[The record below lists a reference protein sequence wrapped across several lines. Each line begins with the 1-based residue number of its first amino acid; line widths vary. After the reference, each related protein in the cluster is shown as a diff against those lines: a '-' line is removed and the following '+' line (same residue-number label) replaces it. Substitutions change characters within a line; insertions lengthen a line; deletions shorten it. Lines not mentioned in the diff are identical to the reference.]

1 MVIEMLDAK
10 LATLSQIRQFMAGTA
25 DVPFRVLDSRAE
37 RYALVQRLLRRLGWA
52 HLRRGDKTLLKAFLG
67 KMTGLSRAQLTRLIG
82 QQVRTGRVRIGYR
95 APASAFRGRFDAAD
109 VVALAELDAAH
120 ETLSGPAARRLCQ
133 RAWQVYG
140 DARYQRLAGIS
151 VAHLYNLRQSTS
163 YRATRV
169 SIDKT
174 RSRPSTIGVRRAP
187 RPDGRA
193 GFIRIDTVHQGDA
206 DGAKGVYHLNAVDC
220 VTQWQL
226 AACCERIS
234 EAYLLPVIGL
244 LLEQFPFVVRGFHS
258 DGGSEFVNHDVARL
272 LEKLRVEFTRSRPRH
287 CNDNALVEAK
297 NGAVIR
303 RIMGY
308 SHIPQ
313 HHAAAINA
321 FYAAH
326 LNPYVNLHRPS
337 LFGRERTDPTGK
349 RRRIYDPNEVRT
361 PLERLA
367 ELPQT
372 AYELKPGITLEALL
386 SQAHAVTDNDAAR
399 ALQRARATLFQSINR
414 RSHRAA

>member
-10 LATLSQIRQFMAGTA
+10 LATFSQIREFMAGTA
-25 DVPFRVLDSRAE
+25 DVPFRVRDGRAA
-37 RYALVQRLLRRLGWA
+37 RYALVQRLLARLGWT
-52 HLRRGDKTLLKAFLG
+52 HLRRADKSLLKAFLG
-67 KMTGLSRAQLTRLIG
+67 KITGLSRAQLTRLIG
-82 QQVRTGRVRIGYR
+82 QHVRTGRVRVGYR

-109 VVALAELDAAH
+109 VAALAELDAAH

-140 DARYQRLAGIS
+140 DVRYQRLAGIS
-151 VAHLYNLRQSTS
+151 VAHLYNLRKSAS

-174 RSRPSTIGVRRAP
+174 RSRTSTIAIRRAP

-206 DGAKGVYHLNAVDC
+206 DGAKGVYHINAVDC

-244 LLEQFPFVVRGFHS
+244 LLAQFPFVIRGFHS

-272 LEKLRVEFTRSRPRH
+272 LEKLRVEFTRSRPRQ

-308 SHIPQ
+308 GHIPQ

-321 FYAAH
+321 FYTEH

-337 LFGRERTDPTGK
+337 LFGREQIDSRGRARRT
-349 RRRIYDPNEVRT
+349 YDPNDVRT
-361 PLERLA
+361 PLEQLA
-367 ELPQT
+367 EPPDT
-372 AYELKPGITLEALL
+372 AYQLKPGITLQALL
-386 SQAHAVTDNDAAR
+386 SQARAVTDNDAAR
-399 ALQRARATLFQSINR
+399 ALQRARSALFQSINR
-414 RSHRAA
+414 RSLRAA

>member
-10 LATLSQIRQFMAGTA
+10 LATLSQIREFMAGTA

-37 RYALVQRLLRRLGWA
+37 RYALVRRLLARLGWTR
-52 HLRRGDKTLLKAFLG
+52 LRRADKTLLKAFLA
-67 KMTGLSRAQLTRLIG
+67 KLTGLSRAQLTRLIG
-82 QQVRTGRVRIGYR
+82 QHVRTGRVRVGYR
-95 APASAFRGRFDAAD
+95 APASAFRGRFDATD
-109 VVALAELDAAH
+109 VAALVELDAAH

-133 RAWQVYG
+133 RAWQGYG
-140 DARYQRLAGIS
+140 DARYQKLASTS
-151 VAHLYNLRQSTS
+151 VAHLYNLRKRAS
-163 YRATRV
+163 YRAARV
-169 SIDKT
+169 AIDKT
-174 RSRPSTIGVRRAP
+174 RSRPTTIGIRRAP
-187 RPDGRA
+187 QPDGRA

-244 LLEQFPFVVRGFHS
+244 LLQQFPFVIHGLHS

-272 LEKLRVEFTRSRPRH
+272 LEKLRVEFTRSRPRQ

-297 NGAVIR
+297 NGVVIR

-308 SHIPQ
+308 GHIPQ

-321 FYAAH
+321 FCAEH
-326 LNPYVNLHRPS
+326 LNPYVNLHRPC
-337 LFGRERTDPTGK
+337 LFGHEQIDHKGRA
-349 RRRIYDPNEVRT
+349 RRRYDPNDVRT

-367 ELPQT
+367 ELPST
-372 AYELKPGITLEALL
+372 AYQLKPGVTLDNLL
-386 SQAHAVTDNDAAR
+386 NQARTVTDNNAER
-399 ALQRARATLFQSINR
+399 ALRRARAPLFQSINR
-414 RSHRAA
+414 RSHRTA